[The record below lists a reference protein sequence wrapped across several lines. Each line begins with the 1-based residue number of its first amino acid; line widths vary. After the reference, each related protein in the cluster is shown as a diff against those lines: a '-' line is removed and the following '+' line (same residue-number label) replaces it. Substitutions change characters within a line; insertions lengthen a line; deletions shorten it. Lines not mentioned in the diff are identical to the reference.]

1 MNSNID
7 LQYNVLRSL
16 VSYNK
21 KTNTSMNANV
31 QNGDVCS
38 RISLL
43 NSHTFS
49 QDKKSINFNE
59 MNMGVENDDINGGYC
74 YTNSST
80 GSE

>member
-1 MNSNID
+1 MNSNTD

-16 VSYNK
+16 MSYNEK
-21 KTNTSMNANV
+21 ANTSMNANV
-31 QNGDVCS
+31 QNKDVCS